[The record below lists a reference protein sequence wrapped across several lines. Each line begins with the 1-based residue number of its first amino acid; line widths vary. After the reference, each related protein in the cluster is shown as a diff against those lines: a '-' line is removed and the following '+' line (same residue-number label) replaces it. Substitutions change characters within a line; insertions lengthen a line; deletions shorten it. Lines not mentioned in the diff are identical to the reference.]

1 MQLWKSSKG
10 ISMIKLAI
18 IGCGGHGK
26 VVADI
31 AEKLGYDVSFFDDD
45 LEKQKKNTV
54 LGNFKSLLSNNDFEN
69 CFVAI
74 GDNKIRSEHLYKLKE
89 ASKKMLS
96 LIDPSA
102 IIAKDVLIGD
112 GSVIMPNVSI
122 NSGAQIGEGAIVN
135 TSAVIEHDCL
145 IGDYA
150 HICPGAVIAGNVK
163 IGDASQVGI
172 NASLIPGLIIG
183 DNVSIGA
190 GSVILQNVSPNSVV
204 YGNPGK
210 AK

>member
-1 MQLWKSSKG
+1 
-10 ISMIKLAI
+10 MIKLAI

-45 LEKQKKNTV
+45 SEKQKKNTV

-102 IIAKDVLIGD
+102 IIAKDVLIGN
-112 GSVIMPNVSI
+112 GSVIMPNASI